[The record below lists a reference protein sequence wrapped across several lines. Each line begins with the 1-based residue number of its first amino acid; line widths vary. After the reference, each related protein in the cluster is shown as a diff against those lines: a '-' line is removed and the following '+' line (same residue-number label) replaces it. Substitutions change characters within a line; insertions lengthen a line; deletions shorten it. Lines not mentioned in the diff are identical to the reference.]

1 MASHF
6 VALAQNSSQLRVYLT
21 GPAYARQESKGKIR
35 LQQNGAPHMSKA
47 PQKPAVVGGSADE
60 TEASFYEAL
69 QSGDIER
76 LMACWADED
85 DVVCIHPGSPR
96 LVGLGAVRA
105 AFEMVLSHGA
115 VRIQVESLRK
125 IESMTSAVHSVRERI
140 DILTSEGSVEA
151 FAVATNVYFK
161 TAQGWRMVAHHVS
174 AGGPHDSEDIS
185 DPPHVLH

>member
-1 MASHF
+1 
-6 VALAQNSSQLRVYLT
+6 
-21 GPAYARQESKGKIR
+21 
-35 LQQNGAPHMSKA
+35 MSKA
-47 PQKPAVVGGSADE
+47 PPKPAAIGGSADE

-105 AFEMVLSHGA
+105 AFEMVLSQGA

-125 IESMTSAVHSVRERI
+125 IESMTSAVHSVRERL

-151 FAVATNVYFK
+151 FAIATNVYFK
-161 TAQGWRMVAHHVS
+161 TALGWRMVTHHVS

>member
-1 MASHF
+1 
-6 VALAQNSSQLRVYLT
+6 
-21 GPAYARQESKGKIR
+21 
-35 LQQNGAPHMSKA
+35 MSKA
-47 PQKPAVVGGSADE
+47 PQKPAAIGGSADE

-125 IESMTSAVHSVRERI
+125 IESMTSAVHSVRERL

-151 FAVATNVYFK
+151 FAIATNVYFK
-161 TAQGWRMVAHHVS
+161 TTQGWRMVAHHVS
-174 AGGPHDSEDIS
+174 AGGAHDSEDIS

>member
-1 MASHF
+1 
-6 VALAQNSSQLRVYLT
+6 
-21 GPAYARQESKGKIR
+21 
-35 LQQNGAPHMSKA
+35 MSKA
-47 PQKPAVVGGSADE
+47 LQKPAAIGGSADE

-125 IESMTSAVHSVRERI
+125 IESMTSAVHSVRERL

-151 FAVATNVYFK
+151 FAIATNVYFK
-161 TAQGWRMVAHHVS
+161 TTQGWRMVAHHVS
-174 AGGPHDSEDIS
+174 AGGAHDSEDIS

>member
-1 MASHF
+1 
-6 VALAQNSSQLRVYLT
+6 
-21 GPAYARQESKGKIR
+21 
-35 LQQNGAPHMSKA
+35 MSKA
-47 PQKPAVVGGSADE
+47 PQKPAAIGGSADE
-60 TEASFYEAL
+60 TETSFYEAL

-125 IESMTSAVHSVRERI
+125 IESMTSAVHSVRERL

-151 FAVATNVYFK
+151 FAIATNVYFK
-161 TAQGWRMVAHHVS
+161 TTQGWRMVAHHVS
-174 AGGPHDSEDIS
+174 AGGSHDSEDIS

>member
-1 MASHF
+1 
-6 VALAQNSSQLRVYLT
+6 
-21 GPAYARQESKGKIR
+21 
-35 LQQNGAPHMSKA
+35 MSKA
-47 PQKPAVVGGSADE
+47 PPKPAAIGGSADE

-125 IESMTSAVHSVRERI
+125 IESMTSAVHSVRERL

-151 FAVATNVYFK
+151 FAIATNVYFK
-161 TAQGWRMVAHHVS
+161 TTQGWRMVAHHVS
-174 AGGPHDSEDIS
+174 AGGAHDSEDIS